1 MNTLLP
7 PEAWRSEAFA
17 EDLPEDVMLPPPL
30 VAPHGRLMPTLLG
43 VLPLA
48 LAAAGAVAAVWSG
61 A

>member
-1 MNTLLP
+1 MNSHLP

-17 EDLPEDVMLPPPL
+17 EDLPDALTPAPVTGVPRAPL
-30 VAPHGRLMPTLLG
+30 LSVLLG

-48 LAAAGAVAAVWSG
+48 LAAAGAMAAVWAG